1 MTVAVPMDSAP
12 ALLFPICKKSSC
24 INHHGLA
31 VLLGPAERVGHKNM
45 PGRLWDGALSAVSTV
60 TTITELSLGSRC

>member
-1 MTVAVPMDSAP
+1 MTMAGPVDSAP
-12 ALLFPICKKSSC
+12 TLLFPICKKNSC
-24 INHHGLA
+24 ITMDWLCFLVQQN
-31 VLLGPAERVGHKNM
+31 RVGHKNM